1 MGFIYRNIKA
11 FRTNVRLFG
20 WKKALKMAQRG
31 YLHQHFDTY
40 LSPIDFMV
48 PLDGKVTI
56 GQLIIVSRMLDIER
70 IRKGEDSYWEMHL
83 AHYHRNRNFSDEEI
97 KDRQTYFRN
106 LVQTLDQKGWDFN
119 VRVVTMNEEPLFSFD
134 GTHKLA
140 YALLEKPQ
148 QVLPCTSRCDG
159 WSMCKEDGV
168 DYLKKKGVD
177 DKEIS
182 TLMDR
187 YNRLMADVDY
197 SRFIII
203 RNADF
208 NESKTNEV
216 AKNLGI
222 DVIWN
227 QDICLAKSELGRV
240 AYNRDVFRVLQ
251 GPCKILKINT
261 DRDTLN
267 INMKKKRITSEKIE
281 VFLNGLNIKNYYY
294 TPTITEANQIRI
306 VLGQFVKL

>member
-1 MGFIYRNIKA
+1 MRFFIRIIESFINNIK
-11 FRTNVRLFG
+11 FYGLR
-20 WKKALKMAQRG
+20 KALIITKRG
-31 YLHQHFDTY
+31 CLRQHFDTY

-70 IRKGEDSYWEMHL
+70 IRRGQDSYWEMHL
-83 AHYHRNRNFSDEEI
+83 AHYHRNKNFSDEEI

-119 VRVVTMNEEPLFSFD
+119 IRVVTMNEEPLFSFD

-168 DYLKKKGVD
+168 DYLKKKGVEES
-177 DKEIS
+177 EIL
-182 TLMDR
+182 TLMER

-203 RNADF
+203 RKADF

-216 AKNLGI
+216 AKNLGVDI
-222 DVIWN
+222 IWN
-227 QDICLAKSELGRV
+227 QNLCLAKSELGRV
-240 AYNRDVFRVLQ
+240 AYNRNVYRILQ
-251 GPCKILKINT
+251 EPCKILKIKSN
-261 DRDTLN
+261 RDTLN

-281 VFLNGLNIKNYYY
+281 VFLNGLNIKKYYY
-294 TPTITEANQIRI
+294 TPTITEANQIKI

>member
-1 MGFIYRNIKA
+1 MGIIYRNIKA

-20 WKKALKMAQRG
+20 WKKAIKIAQRV
-31 YLHQHFDTY
+31 YLRQHFDTY

-70 IRKGEDSYWEMHL
+70 IRRGEDSYWEMHL
-83 AHYHRNRNFSDEEI
+83 AHYHRNRDFSDEEI
-97 KDRQTYFRN
+97 KDRQTYFRK
-106 LVQTLDQKGWDFN
+106 LVQTMDQKGWDFN

-148 QVLPCTSRCDG
+148 QVLPCTSCCIG

-168 DYLKKKGVD
+168 DYLKKKGVGQS
-177 DKEIS
+177 EIS
-182 TLMDR
+182 TLMER

-197 SRFIII
+197 SRFIIL
-203 RNADF
+203 RNTDF
-208 NESKTNEV
+208 NESIVYEKSSNI
-216 AKNLGI
+216 GI

-227 QDICLAKSELGRV
+227 HNVHLAKSELCRV
-240 AYNRDVFRVLQ
+240 AYNRDVFRILQ
-251 GPCKILKINT
+251 VPCKILKINT
-261 DRDTLN
+261 NRDTLN
-267 INMKKKRITSEKIE
+267 IDMKKKRITSEKIE
-281 VFLNGLNIKNYYY
+281 LFMKELHIRNYYY

-306 VLGQFVKL
+306 VLGQFVEI